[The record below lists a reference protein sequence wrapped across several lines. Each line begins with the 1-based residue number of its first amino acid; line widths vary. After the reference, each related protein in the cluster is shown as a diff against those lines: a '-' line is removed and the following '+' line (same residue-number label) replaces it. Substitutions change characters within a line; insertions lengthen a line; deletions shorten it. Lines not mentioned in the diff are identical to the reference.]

1 MTKKAAARNAMTR
14 MTGGKALAEMLCRH
28 GVDTVFALP
37 GVQNDAL
44 FVAFYDA
51 GEALR
56 VIHTRHEQGVAYM
69 AFGYARASGKVG
81 TYAVV
86 PGPGLLNTT
95 AALATAYATNAPV
108 LCISGQVPSDLI
120 GRGFGLLHE
129 IPDQLGI
136 LQTLTKWA
144 ARIDHPTQTGKLVN
158 EAFRQ
163 LRDGRPRP
171 VGLEMPLDVMALE
184 TEVVLPAA
192 ETPPAITTPDP
203 ELIDKAA
210 VLLAEAK
217 RPLLFVGGGAVE
229 AAEEVLAIAE
239 MLEAPVISF
248 TGGKGIVSD
257 RHYLAQS
264 ALAGHELWREA
275 DVVLAVGTRLHQ
287 PQVRWGIDADL
298 KLIRIDID
306 PTEITRILK
315 PSLGIVADA
324 KAALAALHSALD
336 RRNPRRPSR
345 KEEFDALKGRT
356 LARLADSLGPQC
368 EYLQAIRAEL
378 PDDGIY
384 VEDLTQVGYVGRAA
398 FPIYHPRTYIHSGY
412 QGTLGSGFATAL
424 GAKVGRPDVPVV
436 SVSGDGGFMY
446 NVQEL
451 STAVKHGIDIVA
463 IVFADG
469 AYGNVRRMQKE
480 DYGNRL
486 IGVDLHNPQFPK
498 LAESFGVA
506 GVRTTTPDG
515 LRRELAAA
523 LKRRGTTLI
532 EVAVGEMPDPWKH
545 LILPRVR
552 GGR

>member
-1 MTKKAAARNAMTR
+1 MTR
-14 MTGGKALAEMLCRH
+14 MTGGGALVEMLRRN
-28 GVDTVFALP
+28 GVDTIFALP

-56 VIHTRHEQGVAYM
+56 VIHTRHEQGAAYM
-69 AFGYARASGKVG
+69 AYGYARSSGNVG
-81 TYAVV
+81 AYAVV

-95 AALATAYATNAPV
+95 AALSTAYATNTPV
-108 LCISGQVPSDLI
+108 LCISGQIPSDLI

-129 IPDQLGI
+129 IPDQLG
-136 LQTLTKWA
+136 LLRTLTKWA
-144 ARIDHPTQTGKLVN
+144 ARITHPTQTGQFVN
-158 EAFRQ
+158 DAFRQ

-171 VGLEMPLDVMALE
+171 VAVEMPLDVMALE
-184 TEVVLPAA
+184 TEVTLPAA
-192 ETPPAITTPDP
+192 GDSPAITMPDP
-203 ELIDKAA
+203 ELIDKTAA
-210 VLLAEAK
+210 LLADARK
-217 RPLLFVGGGAVE
+217 PLLFVGGGAIG
-229 AAEEVLAIAE
+229 AAQEVLAIAE
-239 MLEAPVISF
+239 MLQAPVVSY

-264 ALAGHELWREA
+264 AAAGHELWRDA
-275 DVVLAVGTRLHQ
+275 DVALAVGTRLHQ
-287 PQVRWGIDADL
+287 PQVRWGVDADL

-315 PSLGIVADA
+315 PTLGIVGDA
-324 KAALAALHSALD
+324 RVSLAALYQAIEHRA
-336 RRNPRRPSR
+336 PKRPSR
-345 KEEFDALKGRT
+345 KDELEALKSRT
-356 LARLADSLGPQC
+356 LARLADVLGPQC
-368 EYLQAIRAEL
+368 EYLQAIRSEL
-378 PDDGIY
+378 PEDGIY
-384 VEDLTQVGYVGRAA
+384 VEDLTQVGYVGRVA
-398 FPIYHPRTYIHSGY
+398 FPIYNPRTYIHSGD
-412 QGTLGSGFATAL
+412 QGTLGFGFATAL
-424 GAKVGRPDVPVV
+424 GAKVGRPDLPVV

-463 IVFADG
+463 IIFADG
-469 AYGNVRRMQKE
+469 AYGNVRRMQKV

-498 LAESFGVA
+498 MAESFGAA

-545 LILPRVR
+545 LVLPRVR

>member
-1 MTKKAAARNAMTR
+1 MTK
-14 MTGGKALAEMLCRH
+14 MTGGQALVEMLRRH
-28 GVDTVFALP
+28 GLDTIFALP

-51 GEALR
+51 SQALR
-56 VIHTRHEQGVAYM
+56 VIHTRHEQGAAYM
-69 AFGYARASGKVG
+69 AYGYARASGKIG
-81 TYAVV
+81 AYAVV

-95 AALATAYATNAPV
+95 AALATAYATNTPV
-108 LCISGQVPSDLI
+108 LCISGQIPSDLI

-136 LQTLTKWA
+136 LRTLTKWA
-144 ARIDHPTQTGKLVN
+144 ARINHPTETGKLVN
-158 EAFRQ
+158 EAFRH

-171 VGLEMPLDVMALE
+171 VALEMPLDVMALD
-184 TEVVLPAA
+184 TEVALPGA
-192 ETPPAITTPDP
+192 EARPALTMPDP

-210 VLLAEAK
+210 TLLADAK
-217 RPLLFVGGGAVE
+217 NPLIFVGGGAVA

-239 MLEAPVISF
+239 TLQAPVVSY

-264 ALAGHELWREA
+264 AAAGHELWREA

-287 PQVRWGIDADL
+287 PQVRWGVDADL

-306 PTEITRILK
+306 PTEITRILR
-315 PSLGIVADA
+315 PALGIVADA
-324 KAALAALHSALD
+324 RPALAALHGVLD
-336 RRNPRRPSR
+336 RRSPKRPSR
-345 KEEFDALKGRT
+345 KDELEALKSRT
-356 LARLADSLGPQC
+356 LARLADNLGPQC
-368 EYLQAIRAEL
+368 EYLLAIRAEL

-384 VEDLTQVGYVGRAA
+384 VEDLTQVGYVGRVA
-398 FPIYHPRTYIHSGY
+398 FPVYNPRTYIHSGY
-412 QGTLGSGFATAL
+412 QGTLGFGFATAL

-436 SVSGDGGFMY
+436 SISGDGGFMY

-486 IGVDLHNPQFPK
+486 IGVDLHNPHFPK
-498 LAESFGVA
+498 MAESFGVA

-545 LILPRVR
+545 LVLPRVR

>member
-1 MTKKAAARNAMTR
+1 MARI
-14 MTGGKALAEMLCRH
+14 TGGGALVEMLRRY
-28 GVDTVFALP
+28 GVDTIFALP
-37 GVQNDAL
+37 GVQNDVL

-56 VIHTRHEQGVAYM
+56 VIHTRHEQGAAYM
-69 AFGYARASGKVG
+69 AFGYARASGKVAA
-81 TYAVV
+81 YAVV

-108 LCISGQVPSDLI
+108 LCISGQVASDLI

-136 LQTLTKWA
+136 LERLTKWA
-144 ARIDHPTQTGKLVN
+144 ARIEHPTQTGRIVN

-163 LRDGRPRP
+163 LREGRPRP
-171 VGLEMPLDVMALE
+171 VGLEIPPNVLALA
-184 TEVVLPAA
+184 TEVTLPDADSSPETAA
-192 ETPPAITTPDP
+192 PDP

-210 VLLAEAK
+210 ALLVDAK
-217 RPLLFVGGGAVE
+217 KPLLFVGSGAVG

-239 MLEAPVISF
+239 ILEAPVVSF

-264 ALAGHELWREA
+264 ALAGHELWRET

-287 PQVRWGIDADL
+287 PQVRWGIDRDL

-306 PTEITRILK
+306 PVEITRIAR
-315 PSLGIVADA
+315 PALGIVADA
-324 KAALAALHSALD
+324 KPALAALHRALEGRNQ
-336 RRNPRRPSR
+336 RRQSR
-345 KEEFDALKGRT
+345 KQELEALKART
-356 LARLADSLGPQC
+356 LANLADNLGPQC
-368 EYLQAIRAEL
+368 EYLKVIRAEL

-384 VEDLTQVGYVGRAA
+384 VEDLTQVGYVGRMA
-398 FPIYHPRTYIHSGY
+398 FPVYRPRSYIHSGY
-412 QGTLGSGFATAL
+412 QGTLGFGFATAL
-424 GAKVGRPDVPVV
+424 GAKVGRPDLPVV

-486 IGVDLHNPQFPK
+486 IGVDLLNPQFPK
-498 LAESFGVA
+498 MAESFGAA
-506 GVRTTTPDG
+506 GVRTTPPEG
-515 LRRELAAA
+515 HGRELDAA

-532 EVAVGEMPDPWKH
+532 EVAVGEMPDPWKVM
-545 LILPRVR
+545 LPPRVR
-552 GGR
+552 GER

>member
-1 MTKKAAARNAMTR
+1 MTR
-14 MTGGKALAEMLCRH
+14 MTGGKALVEMLRRH
-28 GVDTVFALP
+28 GVETVFALP

-51 GEALR
+51 GDQLR
-56 VIHTRHEQGVAYM
+56 VIHTRHEQGAAYM
-69 AFGYARASGKVG
+69 AYGYARASGKVG
-81 TYAVV
+81 AYAVV

-108 LCISGQVPSDLI
+108 LCISGQIPSDLI

-136 LQTLTKWA
+136 LETLTKWA

-171 VGLEMPLDVMALE
+171 AALEMPLDVMALE
-184 TEVVLPAA
+184 TEVELPATG
-192 ETPPAITTPDP
+192 EPPAPAQPDP

-210 VLLAEAK
+210 SLLAGAK
-217 RPLLFVGGGAVE
+217 KPLLFVGGGAV
-229 AAEEVLAIAE
+229 AAGAEVLAIAE
-239 MLEAPVISF
+239 LLQAPVVSY

-264 ALAGHELWREA
+264 AYAGHELWREA

-287 PQVRWGIDADL
+287 PQVRWGVDTDL
-298 KLIRIDID
+298 KLIRIDVD
-306 PTEITRILK
+306 PREITRIVK
-315 PSLGIVADA
+315 PALGIVADA
-324 KAALAALHSALD
+324 QPALAALHRALE
-336 RRNPRRPSR
+336 RRSPSPASR
-345 KEEFDALKGRT
+345 KDELEALKARSR
-356 LARLADSLGPQC
+356 ARLADSLGPQC
-368 EYLQAIRAEL
+368 EYLDAIRAEL

-384 VEDLTQVGYVGRAA
+384 VEDLTQVGYVGRVA
-398 FPIYHPRTYIHSGY
+398 FPVYHPRTYIHSGY
-412 QGTLGSGFATAL
+412 QGTLGFSFATAL
-424 GAKVGRPDVPVV
+424 GAKVARPDLPVV
-436 SVSGDGGFMY
+436 SISGDGGFMY

-451 STAVKHGIDIVA
+451 STAAKHGIDVVA

-486 IGVDLHNPQFPK
+486 IGVDLHNPNFPK
-498 LAESFGVA
+498 MAESFGLA

-545 LILPRVR
+545 LVLPRVR

>member
-1 MTKKAAARNAMTR
+1 MTR
-14 MTGGKALAEMLCRH
+14 MTGGGALVEMLRRH
-28 GVDTVFALP
+28 GVDTIFALP

-44 FVAFYDA
+44 FAAFYDA
-51 GEALR
+51 AEALR
-56 VIHTRHEQGVAYM
+56 IIHTRHEQGAAYM

-81 TYAVV
+81 AYAVV

-108 LCISGQVPSDLI
+108 LCISGQVPSDMI

-136 LQTLTKWA
+136 LQRLTKWA
-144 ARIDHPTQTGKLVN
+144 ARIEHPTQIGKLVN

-171 VGLEMPLDVMALE
+171 VGLEIPPDVLALE
-184 TEVVLPAA
+184 TEIALPGA
-192 ETPPAITTPDP
+192 EAPPPITEPDP
-203 ELIDKAA
+203 DLVDKVAA
-210 VLLAEAK
+210 LLAAAK
-217 RPLLFVGGGAVE
+217 KPLLFVGGGAVD
-229 AAEEVLAIAE
+229 AADEVLAIAE
-239 MLEAPVISF
+239 MLEMPVVSF
-248 TGGKGIVSD
+248 SGGKGIVSD

-264 ALAGHELWREA
+264 ALAGHDLWREA

-287 PQVRWGIDADL
+287 PQLRWGVDRDL
-298 KLIRIDID
+298 KLVRIDID
-306 PTEITRILK
+306 PVEITRFFK
-315 PSLGIVADA
+315 PALGIVADA
-324 KAALAALHSALD
+324 KAALAALHRALD
-336 RRNPRRPSR
+336 RHAPKRPSR
-345 KEEFDALKGRT
+345 QDELETLKSAT
-356 LARLADSLGPQC
+356 LAGLDERLGPQC
-368 EYLQAIRAEL
+368 EYLRAIRAEL

-384 VEDLTQVGYVGRAA
+384 VEDLTQVGYVGRMA
-398 FPIYHPRTYIHSGY
+398 FPVYRPRTYIHSGY
-412 QGTLGSGFATAL
+412 QGTLGFGFATAL
-424 GAKVGRPDVPVV
+424 GAKVGRPDRPVV
-436 SVSGDGGFMY
+436 SVSGDGGFMF

-451 STAVKHGIDIVA
+451 STAARHGIDIVA

-486 IGVDLHNPQFPK
+486 IGVDLQNPQFPK
-498 LAESFGVA
+498 MAESFGAA

-532 EVAVGEMPDPWKH
+532 EVAVGEMPDPWKV
-545 LILPRVR
+545 LIPPRIR
-552 GGR
+552 GAR

>member
-1 MTKKAAARNAMTR
+1 MTR
-14 MTGGKALAEMLCRH
+14 MTGGKALVEMLRRH

-56 VIHTRHEQGVAYM
+56 VIHTRHEQGAAYM
-69 AFGYARASGKVG
+69 AFGYARATGKIG
-81 TYAVV
+81 AYAVV

-95 AALATAYATNAPV
+95 AALSTAYATNAPV
-108 LCISGQVPSDLI
+108 LCISGQIPSDLI

-129 IPDQLGI
+129 IPDQLGV
-136 LQTLTKWA
+136 LRTLTKWA
-144 ARIDHPTQTGKLVN
+144 ARISHPTQTGQLAN

-171 VGLEMPLDVMALE
+171 VALEMPLDVMALE
-184 TEVVLPAA
+184 TEIALPAA
-192 ETPPAITTPDP
+192 GEPPAPTMPDP
-203 ELIDKAA
+203 ELIDNAA
-210 VLLAEAK
+210 ALLANAGK
-217 RPLLFVGGGAVE
+217 PLLFVGGGAIA
-229 AAEEVLAIAE
+229 AAEEVLAIADL
-239 MLEAPVISF
+239 LEAPVVSF

-264 ALAGHELWREA
+264 ALAGHELWRDA
-275 DVVLAVGTRLHQ
+275 DVVLAIGTRLHQ
-287 PQVRWGIDADL
+287 PQVRWGIDSDL

-315 PSLGIVADA
+315 PALGIVADA
-324 KAALAALHSALD
+324 KPALAALHDALD
-336 RRNPRRPSR
+336 RRNPKHRSR
-345 KEEFDALKGRT
+345 KEELEALKSRS
-356 LARLADSLGPQC
+356 LAKLADNLGPQC
-368 EYLQAIRAEL
+368 EYLRAIRAEL

-384 VEDLTQVGYVGRAA
+384 IEDLTQVGYVGRVA

-469 AYGNVRRMQKE
+469 AYGNVRRMQRE

-486 IGVDLHNPQFPK
+486 IGVHLHNPQFPK
-498 LAESFGVA
+498 MAESFGAA

-515 LRRELAAA
+515 LRREFAAA

>member
-1 MTKKAAARNAMTR
+1 MAR
-14 MTGGKALAEMLCRH
+14 MTGGGALVEMLRRNQ
-28 GVDTVFALP
+28 VDTIFALP

-56 VIHTRHEQGVAYM
+56 VIHTRHEQGAAYM
-69 AFGYARASGKVG
+69 AFGYARATGKVG
-81 TYAVV
+81 AYAVV
-86 PGPGLLNTT
+86 PGPGMLNTT

-108 LCISGQVPSDLI
+108 LCISGQVASDLI

-136 LQTLTKWA
+136 LERLTKWA
-144 ARIDHPTQTGKLVN
+144 ARIEHPTQTGRLVN

-163 LRDGRPRP
+163 LCEGRPRP
-171 VGLEMPLDVMALE
+171 VGLEIPPDVLALAI
-184 TEVVLPAA
+184 EVLLPAVESSPEIA
-192 ETPPAITTPDP
+192 APDP

-210 VLLAEAK
+210 ALLADAK
-217 RPLLFVGGGAVE
+217 KPLFFVGSGAVG
-229 AAEEVLAIAE
+229 ATEEVLVIAE
-239 MLEAPVISF
+239 MLDAPVVSF

-287 PQVRWGIDADL
+287 PLTRWGVDRDL

-306 PTEITRILK
+306 PVEITRIAR
-315 PSLGIVADA
+315 PALGIVADA
-324 KAALAALHSALD
+324 KPALAALYRALE
-336 RRNPRRPSR
+336 RRAPKRHSR
-345 KEEFDALKGRT
+345 KDELEALKSRT
-356 LARLADSLGPQC
+356 LASLADKLGPQC
-368 EYLQAIRAEL
+368 EYLKVIRAEL
-378 PDDGIY
+378 PDEGIY
-384 VEDLTQVGYVGRAA
+384 VEDLTQVGYVGRMA
-398 FPIYHPRTYIHSGY
+398 FPVYHPRTYIHSGY
-412 QGTLGSGFATAL
+412 QGTLGFGFATAL
-424 GAKVGRPDVPVV
+424 GAKVGRPDRPVV

-469 AYGNVRRMQKE
+469 AFGNVRRMQKE

-486 IGVDLHNPQFPK
+486 IGVDLLNPQFPK
-498 LAESFGVA
+498 MAESFGVA
-506 GVRTTTPDG
+506 GVRTTTPEG
-515 LRRELAAA
+515 LGRELAAA

-532 EVAVGEMPDPWKH
+532 EVSVGEMPDPWKVM
-545 LILPRVR
+545 LPPRVR

>member
-1 MTKKAAARNAMTR
+1 MTKV
-14 MTGGKALAEMLCRH
+14 TGGKALVEMLCRH
-28 GVDTVFALP
+28 EVDTIFALP

-44 FVAFYDA
+44 FVALYDA
-51 GEALR
+51 GDELR
-56 VIHTRHEQGVAYM
+56 VIHTRHEQGAAYM
-69 AFGYARASGKVG
+69 AYGYARASGKVG
-81 TYAVV
+81 AYAVV

-95 AALATAYATNAPV
+95 AALATAYAANAPV
-108 LCISGQVPSDLI
+108 LCISGQIPSDLI

-129 IPDQLGI
+129 VPDQLGI
-136 LQTLTKWA
+136 LRTLTKWA
-144 ARIDHPTQTGKLVN
+144 ARINHPTETGKLVN

-171 VGLEMPLDVMALE
+171 VALEMPLDVMALS
-184 TEVVLPAA
+184 TEVALPAA
-192 ETPPAITTPDP
+192 EKPAAPTMPDP

-210 VLLAEAK
+210 ALLAEAK
-217 RPLLFVGGGAVE
+217 KPLFFVGGGAV
-229 AAEEVLAIAE
+229 AAGEEMLAIAE
-239 MLEAPVISF
+239 RLEAPVISF

-264 ALAGHELWREA
+264 AVAGHELWREA

-287 PQVRWGIDADL
+287 PQARWGFDANL

-306 PTEITRILK
+306 PIEITRIQK
-315 PSLGIVADA
+315 PALGIVADA
-324 KAALAALHSALD
+324 KAALAALYRALEGHG
-336 RRNPRRPSR
+336 PRRQSR
-345 KEEFDALKGRT
+345 KEELETLKSRT
-356 LARLADSLGPQC
+356 FAKLADHLGPQC
-368 EYLQAIRAEL
+368 EYLRAIRAEL
-378 PDDGIY
+378 PDEAIY
-384 VEDLTQVGYVGRAA
+384 VEDLTQVGYVGRVA
-398 FPIYHPRTYIHSGY
+398 FPVYHPRTYIHSGY
-412 QGTLGSGFATAL
+412 QGTLGFGFATAL
-424 GAKVGRPDVPVV
+424 GAKVGRPDLPVV
-436 SVSGDGGFMY
+436 SISGDGGFMY

-498 LAESFGVA
+498 MAESFGLA
-506 GVRTTTPDG
+506 GVRTTSPDG

-523 LKRRGTTLI
+523 LKRRATTLI

-545 LILPRVR
+545 LVLPRVR

>member
-1 MTKKAAARNAMTR
+1 MTR
-14 MTGGKALAEMLCRH
+14 MTGGKALVEMLRRH
-28 GVDTVFALP
+28 GVETIFALP

-56 VIHTRHEQGVAYM
+56 VIHTRHEQGAAYM
-69 AFGYARASGKVG
+69 AYGYARATGKSGA
-81 TYAVV
+81 YAVV

-95 AALATAYATNAPV
+95 AALSTAYATNTPV
-108 LCISGQVPSDLI
+108 LCISGQIPSDLI

-136 LQTLTKWA
+136 LRTLTKWA
-144 ARIDHPTQTGKLVN
+144 ARIDHPTQTGKRVN

-171 VGLEMPLDVMALE
+171 VAVEMPLDIMALE
-184 TEVVLPAA
+184 TEIVLPAA
-192 ETPPAITTPDP
+192 EGAPPTTMPDP

-210 VLLAEAK
+210 TLLAAAK
-217 RPLLFVGGGAVE
+217 KPLLFVGGGAV
-229 AAEEVLAIAE
+229 AASEEVLAIAE
-239 MLEAPVISF
+239 TLQAPVVSY

-257 RHYLAQS
+257 HHYLAQS
-264 ALAGHELWREA
+264 AVAGHELWREA

-287 PQVRWGIDADL
+287 PQVRWGVDADL
-298 KLIRIDID
+298 KVIRIDID
-306 PTEITRILK
+306 PTEITRISR
-315 PSLGIVADA
+315 PALGIVADA
-324 KAALAALHSALD
+324 KPALAALHNALD
-336 RRNPRRPSR
+336 RHNPKRASR
-345 KEEFDALKGRT
+345 KEELEALKART
-356 LARLADSLGPQC
+356 LARLADNLGPQC

-384 VEDLTQVGYVGRAA
+384 VEDLTQVGYVGRVA

-451 STAVKHGIDIVA
+451 STAVKHGIDISA

-469 AYGNVRRMQKE
+469 AYGNVRRMQKV

-498 LAESFGVA
+498 MAESFGVA
-506 GVRTTTPDG
+506 GVRTSTPDG

-545 LILPRVR
+545 LVLPRVR
-552 GGR
+552 GGRG

>member
-1 MTKKAAARNAMTR
+1 MTK
-14 MTGGKALAEMLCRH
+14 MTGGQALVEMLRRH
-28 GVDTVFALP
+28 GLDTIFALP

-44 FVAFYDA
+44 FIAFYDA

-56 VIHTRHEQGVAYM
+56 VIHTRHEQGAAYM
-69 AFGYARASGKVG
+69 AYGYARASGKIG
-81 TYAVV
+81 AYAVV

-108 LCISGQVPSDLI
+108 LSISGQIPSDLI

-136 LQTLTKWA
+136 LRSLTKWA
-144 ARIDHPTQTGKLVN
+144 ARINHPTETGKLVN

-171 VGLEMPLDVMALE
+171 VALEMPLDVMALD
-184 TEVVLPAA
+184 TEVALPGA
-192 ETPPAITTPDP
+192 EARPALTMPDP

-210 VLLAEAK
+210 TLLGDAK
-217 RPLLFVGGGAVE
+217 NPLIFVGGGAVA

-239 MLEAPVISF
+239 TLQAPVVSY

-264 ALAGHELWREA
+264 AAAGHELWREA

-287 PQVRWGIDADL
+287 PQVLWGVDADL

-306 PTEITRILK
+306 PTEITRILR
-315 PSLGIVADA
+315 PALGIVADA
-324 KAALAALHSALD
+324 RPALAALHGVLD
-336 RRNPRRPSR
+336 RRSPKRPSR
-345 KEEFDALKGRT
+345 KDELDALKSRT
-356 LARLADSLGPQC
+356 LARLADNLGPQC

-384 VEDLTQVGYVGRAA
+384 VEDLTQVGYVGRVA
-398 FPIYHPRTYIHSGY
+398 FPVYNPRTYIHSGY
-412 QGTLGSGFATAL
+412 QGTLGFGFATAL

-436 SVSGDGGFMY
+436 SISGDGGFMY

-486 IGVDLHNPQFPK
+486 IGVDLHNPHFPK
-498 LAESFGVA
+498 MAESFGVA

-545 LILPRVR
+545 LVLPRVR

>member
-1 MTKKAAARNAMTR
+1 
-14 MTGGKALAEMLCRH
+14 
-28 GVDTVFALP
+28 
-37 GVQNDAL
+37 
-44 FVAFYDA
+44 
-51 GEALR
+51 
-56 VIHTRHEQGVAYM
+56 M

-108 LCISGQVPSDLI
+108 LCISGQVASDLI

-136 LQTLTKWA
+136 LRRLTKWA
-144 ARIDHPTQTGKLVN
+144 ARIDHPTRTGGLVN

-171 VGLEMPLDVMALE
+171 VGLEIPPDVLALA
-184 TEVVLPAA
+184 TEVALPAA
-192 ETPPAITTPDP
+192 DTSADVATPDP

-210 VLLAEAK
+210 ALLADAK
-217 RPLLFVGGGAVE
+217 RPLLFVGSGAVG
-229 AAEEVLAIAE
+229 AAAEVLAIAE
-239 MLEAPVISF
+239 MLEAPVVSF

-257 RHYLAQS
+257 RHHLAQS
-264 ALAGHELWREA
+264 ARAGHELWRDA
-275 DVVLAVGTRLHQ
+275 DVVLAIGTRLHQ
-287 PQVRWGIDADL
+287 PQVRWGVDRDL

-306 PTEITRILK
+306 PIEITRILR
-315 PSLGIVADA
+315 PALGIVADA
-324 KAALAALHSALD
+324 KTALAALSRSLEP
-336 RRNPRRPSR
+336 RNIKRASR
-345 KEEFDALKGRT
+345 KDELEALKTRT
-356 LARLADSLGPQC
+356 LASLADKLGPQC
-368 EYLQAIRAEL
+368 EYLKTIRAEL

-384 VEDLTQVGYVGRAA
+384 VEDLTQVGYVGRMA
-398 FPIYHPRTYIHSGY
+398 FPVYSPRTYIHSGY
-412 QGTLGSGFATAL
+412 QGTLGFGFATAL
-424 GAKVGRPDVPVV
+424 GAKVGRPDLPVV

-486 IGVDLHNPQFPK
+486 IGVDLLNPQFPK
-498 LAESFGVA
+498 MAESFGAA
-506 GVRTTTPDG
+506 GVRTTTPEG
-515 LRRELAAA
+515 LGRELAAA
-523 LKRRGTTLI
+523 LKRRGTSLI
-532 EVAVGEMPDPWKH
+532 EVAVGEMPDPWKVM
-545 LILPRVR
+545 LPPRVR
-552 GGR
+552 GVR

>member
-1 MTKKAAARNAMTR
+1 MTR
-14 MTGGKALAEMLCRH
+14 MTGGAALVEMLRRH
-28 GVDTVFALP
+28 GVDTIFALP

-51 GEALR
+51 GEGLR
-56 VIHTRHEQGVAYM
+56 VIHTRHEQGAAYM
-69 AFGYARASGKVG
+69 AYGYARASGKVG
-81 TYAVV
+81 AYAVV

-95 AALATAYATNAPV
+95 AALATAYAANAPV
-108 LCISGQVPSDLI
+108 LCVSGQVPSDLI

-136 LQTLTKWA
+136 LRTLTKWA
-144 ARIDHPTQTGKLVN
+144 ARINHPTETGKRVN
-158 EAFRQ
+158 DAFRQ

-171 VGLEMPLDVMALE
+171 VGLEIPPDVLALA
-184 TEVVLPAA
+184 TEVLLPGA
-192 ETPPAITTPDP
+192 EEAPAVTMADP

-210 VLLAEAK
+210 TWLAEAK
-217 RPLLFVGGGAVE
+217 NPLIFVGSGAVD
-229 AAEEVLAIAE
+229 AGEEVLAIAE
-239 MLEAPVISF
+239 MLQAPVVSF

-264 ALAGHELWREA
+264 SVAGHELWREA
-275 DVVLAVGTRLHQ
+275 DAVLAVGTRLHQ
-287 PQVRWGIDADL
+287 PQIRWGVDAAL

-306 PTEITRILK
+306 PTEITRITQ
-315 PSLGIVADA
+315 PALGIVADA
-324 KAALAALHSALD
+324 KPALAALHRALE
-336 RRNPRRPSR
+336 RRKPRRPSR
-345 KEEFDALKGRT
+345 KDELETLKSRT
-356 LARLADSLGPQC
+356 LAKLADYLGPQC
-368 EYLQAIRAEL
+368 EYLRVIRAEL
-378 PDDGIY
+378 LDDGIY
-384 VEDLTQVGYVGRAA
+384 VEDLTQVGYVGRVA

-412 QGTLGSGFATAL
+412 QGTLGFGFATAL
-424 GAKVGRPDVPVV
+424 GAKVGRPDLPVV
-436 SVSGDGGFMY
+436 SISGDGGFMY

-480 DYGNRL
+480 EYGNRL

-498 LAESFGVA
+498 MAESFGVA
-506 GVRTTTPDG
+506 GVRTTTPEG

-523 LKRRGTTLI
+523 FKRRGTTLI
-532 EVAVGEMPDPWKH
+532 EVAVGEMPDPWQH
-545 LILPRVR
+545 LVLPRVR